1 MFDKLKPSAWLG
13 TPEENERKIARKI
26 KDEQEQALAIE
37 GINLKYG
44 HITALEHEKAV
55 ATIKGEP
62 FVRVLNVDL
71 EKEKPSQGFFELDFN
86 EHFVEYLANSGYE
99 GVESDEI
106 VDAWFSDLC
115 RNIVLQDL
123 EDENGDPRSF
133 DVDSKEGLLIRRLK
147 GDGDTAEY
155 S

>member
-1 MFDKLKPSAWLG
+1 MTWFFFFK
-13 TPEENERKIARKI
+13 
-26 KDEQEQALAIE
+26 
-37 GINLKYG
+37 
-44 HITALEHEKAV
+44 
-55 ATIKGEP
+55 
-62 FVRVLNVDL
+62 

-86 EHFVEYLANSGYE
+86 EHFVEYLANSGYD

-123 EDENGDPRSF
+123 EDENGNPKSF
-133 DVDSKEGLLIRRLK
+133 DVDSKEGLLIQRLK